1 MTVPHG
7 QGLER
12 LTVLN
17 PTWLNTGTADDLLPD
32 FLRLK
37 IWNMSTVFF
46 SFSGNMWAQTWSG
59 IMDLVIPYPDA
70 TQVDATPAMVQQVN
84 RCMNQPLL

>member
-32 FLRLK
+32 FLKLK
-37 IWNMSTVFF
+37 IWNMSTVFSLF
-46 SFSGNMWAQTWSG
+46 Q
-59 IMDLVIPYPDA
+59 A
-70 TQVDATPAMVQQVN
+70 TCGHRRGLA
-84 RCMNQPLL
+84 